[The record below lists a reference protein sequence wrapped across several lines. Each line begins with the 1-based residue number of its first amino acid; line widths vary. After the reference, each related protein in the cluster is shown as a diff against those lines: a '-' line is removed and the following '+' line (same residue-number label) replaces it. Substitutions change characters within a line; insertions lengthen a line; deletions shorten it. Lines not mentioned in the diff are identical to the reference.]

1 MIVYIRKNMEQIWWI
16 VSIIVSVLVL
26 GGLIWFFYKK
36 TTISGSIGGNKD
48 KANNSGMSG
57 SNK

>member
-1 MIVYIRKNMEQIWWI
+1 MDQIWWI
-16 VSIIVSVLVL
+16 VSILVSILIL

-57 SNK
+57 SNKTS